1 MNIPLTILGCF
12 IIGVTIISFLGCTVV
27 IVVTQD
33 VIDEYETLGGSIKR
47 ALNPDAQEEYE
58 NAILL
63 QDLGFIGIVLSILFG
78 IIGSIFFIIG
88 IALPSKKESDKEVAK
103 SGRAKATL
111 HRETVPSN
119 YYCQFCGKVI
129 RYIPNKKE
137 WYCDYCKRYIE
148 IE

>member
-1 MNIPLTILGCF
+1 MNIYLTIFSCF
-12 IIGVTIISFLGCTVV
+12 IIGITIISFLGCAVV

-33 VIDEYETLGGSIKR
+33 TIDEYETLGGIIKR
-47 ALNPDAQEEYE
+47 GLNPDAQEEYE

-63 QDLGFIGIVLSILFG
+63 QKISIVGLVLSILFG
-78 IIGSIFFIIG
+78 IVGSILFIIG
-88 IALPSKKESDKEVAK
+88 IALPSKNESNKEVTK

-111 HRETVPSN
+111 HRETAPSN